1 MTLDEAIRR
10 NPYNP
15 KKGNEAAYCRY
26 LRYNVEGWYQF
37 DSKEVLR
44 RWQKVRKQMQIV
56 VNISEE
62 DYEGL
67 KKKDE
72 FNDMYLNYYEK
83 LIVHGTPLPKGHGAI
98 KDVSQ
103 IEIPMCE
110 DRSYER
116 WVQVA
121 INAAPTIIEADRSEE
136 S

>member
-1 MTLDEAIRR
+1 MKLDEAIRR

-26 LRYNVEGWYQF
+26 LRYNVEGWYQL
-37 DSKEVLR
+37 DSKEVCR
-44 RWQKVRKQMQIV
+44 RWQEVRKQMKEVELVIK
-56 VNISEE
+56 IPEKI
-62 DYEGL
+62 YESVMDGTYCGTLYQEL
-67 KKKDE
+67 K
-72 FNDMYLNYYEK
+72 N
-83 LIVHGTPLPKGHGAI
+83 GTPLPKGHGAI